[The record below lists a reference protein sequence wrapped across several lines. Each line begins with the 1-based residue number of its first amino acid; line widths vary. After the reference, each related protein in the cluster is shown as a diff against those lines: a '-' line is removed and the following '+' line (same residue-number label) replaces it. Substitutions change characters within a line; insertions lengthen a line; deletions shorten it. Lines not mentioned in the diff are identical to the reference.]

1 MLPPRDGFI
10 ETGRRFETLTADDGI
25 APCCATG
32 VAPKSSPLTIEDRLM
47 PPFHPRQNSLAHF
60 KGQVP
65 DCNMPTFIDLFSG
78 CGGFTLGMQRAGFDC
93 LAAIDFNSEAV
104 STLRANLQTKSPTGF
119 NPVGYALNA
128 DLTTLAPEVLAAVIG
143 TRTVDVIVGG
153 PPCQGFS
160 TARQRDGSNHGTER
174 LRADPR
180 RHLFRRFLSYVD
192 FFQPKVFVI
201 ENVLGLRTAAGGK
214 YFTAVQHE
222 SRTLGWMNGR
232 PGYRVHSQVEKGEDL
247 GVPQKRRRQF
257 IIGVRADLP
266 GYFPAELKPAARA
279 DLGVM
284 LGDAIGDLPPLEAG
298 SGVYKCDYDLNRRNR
313 LFLNGVRDD
322 YRRRFLNR
330 VAEVQQSPAIWNHEA
345 RPHSARDLRDFSLIP
360 EGSSSADLLRL
371 GVKFEFPYDKTSFK
385 DRYTRQHRNRPCST
399 IVAHLSKD
407 GLMFIH
413 PTQNRSLTP
422 REAARVQTFPDW
434 FVFPPARTHSFRLI
448 GNAVPPLVSE
458 AVGDAVYVFLE
469 AQLGA
474 LQASHAMMTCSTTIP
489 TDETEAVAR
498 LNVLMQ
504 CDRGQ
509 LCSLDSAGF
518 LHGWHSLL
526 WLFPRL
532 HPNNALD
539 HGPDKLEWSDGR
551 NVFPL
556 LESSESQLYA
566 RSGWPVALVLI
577 GEEAWRR
584 FDAGELSRNEF
595 YCAEAQAAGMNFRK
609 TVPAKPRDS
618 MARAPAA
625 F

>member
-1 MLPPRDGFI
+1 
-10 ETGRRFETLTADDGI
+10 
-25 APCCATG
+25 
-32 VAPKSSPLTIEDRLM
+32 
-47 PPFHPRQNSLAHF
+47 
-60 KGQVP
+60 
-65 DCNMPTFIDLFSG
+65 MPTFIDLFSG

-104 STLRANLQTKSPTGF
+104 TTLRANLQAKSPTGL
-119 NPVGYALNA
+119 NPVGYALKA
-128 DLTTLAPEVLAAVIG
+128 DLTTLAPETLAAVIG

-180 RHLFRRFLSYVD
+180 RHLFREFLRHVD
-192 FFQPKVFVI
+192 FFQPKIFVI
-201 ENVLGLRTAAGGK
+201 ENVLGLRSAAGGK

-222 SRTLGWMNGR
+222 SRTLGRLNGR
-232 PGYRVHSQVEKGEDL
+232 PGYRVHGQVEKGEDL
-247 GVPQKRRRQF
+247 GVPQKRRRQL

-266 GYFPAELKPAARA
+266 GYFPTELKPAARA
-279 DLGVM
+279 DLGAM

-298 SGVYKCDYDLNRRNR
+298 SGVHECDYDLDRRNR
-313 LFLNGVRDD
+313 LFFGGVRDV
-322 YRRRFLNR
+322 YRRRYLSR
-330 VAEVQQSPAIWNHEA
+330 VAEVQKSPAIRNHEA
-345 RPHSARDLRDFSLIP
+345 RPHSARDLRDFALIP
-360 EGSSSADLLRL
+360 EGASSADLLRL

-413 PTQNRSLTP
+413 PTQNRSFTP
-422 REAARVQTFPDW
+422 REAARVQSFPDW

-458 AVGDAVYVFLE
+458 AVGDAVSAFLKVQSE
-469 AQLGA
+469 A
-474 LQASHAMMTCSTTIP
+474 LQARRAVLSCSTTIP
-489 TDETEAVAR
+489 ADETEAVAR
-498 LNVLMQ
+498 LNVLME

-509 LCSLDSAGF
+509 LCALDTTGF
-518 LHGWHSLL
+518 LRGWHSLL

-539 HGPDKLEWSDGR
+539 HGPDKLEWADGR

-556 LESSESQLYA
+556 LDADESQLFT

-584 FDAGELSRNEF
+584 FDDGGISRNEF
-595 YCAEAQAAGMNFRK
+595 YCADAQAAGIRFRK
-609 TVPAKPRDS
+609 TVLAIRGGSLSREPAV
-618 MARAPAA
+618 